1 MLKMSCVCHVSVDT
15 LLKCIELYVDHLCT
29 SQYAC
34 DISLKA
40 FADRTAPHTTHG
52 LLYSFHIFY
61 IFQQRRKNTEKIFS
75 IFFNKGEI
83 MIFLFVLK

>member
-1 MLKMSCVCHVSVDT
+1 MSAGT

-34 DISLKA
+34 DTSLKHLQTEQR
-40 FADRTAPHTTHG
+40 DAPPPPAYG
-52 LLYSFHIFY
+52 LLYSA
-61 IFQQRRKNTEKIFS
+61 

-83 MIFLFVLK
+83 MIFLFILE